1 MKRDANE
8 LGNILENSLETP
20 ELQAHNS
27 LKKVT
32 KKPWNSTFHG
42 FLWWTRRDSNPR
54 PLGCEPNALPTELR
68 ARLCLVWINLTH
80 LDCAI
85 CWSAWARVM
94 SPLLSQLSYRPIFNY
109 FGDCG
114 AHCFSNMPICLC
126 YMTMQWN
133 FYGNVNNLME
143 KNNAPQGSQKA
154 IKYTELAGHL
164 PCWSVLVYYSRKI
177 RFVKRLLKIF
187 FKSNDKVICQP
198 KLK

>member
-94 SPLLSQLSYRPIFNY
+94 SPLLSQLSYRPKSTVPK
-109 FGDCG
+109 
-114 AHCFSNMPICLC
+114 AE
-126 YMTMQWN
+126 Q
-133 FYGNVNNLME
+133 
-143 KNNAPQGSQKA
+143 KNKA
-154 IKYTELAGHL
+154 IWNYRCGRKPNPLRSQLSYGPILLG
-164 PCWSVLVYYSRKI
+164 VQGYSSYLDRNTYLNI
-177 RFVKRLLKIF
+177 IA
-187 FKSNDKVICQP
+187 
-198 KLK
+198 

>member
-94 SPLLSQLSYRPIFNY
+94 SPLLSQLSYGPIYLSRLTAKRVTGPNIWWY
-109 FGDCG
+109 EVLIKGDANRMG
-114 AHCFSNMPICLC
+114 ATWATGPKEGAYNWPAC
-126 YMTMQWN
+126 
-133 FYGNVNNLME
+133 
-143 KNNAPQGSQKA
+143 APSWA
-154 IKYTELAGHL
+154 IGPYWL
-164 PCWSVLVYYSRKI
+164 
-177 RFVKRLLKIF
+177 F
-187 FKSNDKVICQP
+187 F
-198 KLK
+198 

>member
-94 SPLLSQLSYRPIFNY
+94 LPLLSQLSYRPKSTVPKAEQKNKAIWNYRCGRKPNPLRSQLSYRPIFGCFVY
-109 FGDCG
+109 FN
-114 AHCFSNMPICLC
+114 FICLC
-126 YMTMQWN
+126 SLLFWPGPCY
-133 FYGNVNNLME
+133 VAL
-143 KNNAPQGSQKA
+143 ALPA
-154 IKYTELAGHL
+154 ELRAQAFDFHARTIPSILTTRGII
-164 PCWSVLVYYSRKI
+164 P
-177 RFVKRLLKIF
+177 
-187 FKSNDKVICQP
+187 
-198 KLK
+198 